1 MRVFKFGGAS
11 IKDSDAVV
19 NMVNIIKSYA
29 AEPLLIV
36 ISAMAKN
43 TNLLEDIVKKKL
55 NGEDYSL
62 LLKEFVS
69 FHFKMVKSLFDGP
82 NEVQDSIQQL
92 IDQLKLNLS
101 GELDGRKLYDSVV
114 VFGELV
120 STTIVAEYIQEAKW
134 VDARDYIKTDDHY
147 RQANVNWE
155 ETNKLITEEFT
166 NQKGIIITQGFIG
179 SSHIGENTT
188 LGREGSDFSAAIFAT
203 CLSAQSVTVW
213 KDVPGILNGDPKR
226 VENTRMFDQL
236 PYKEAAEMTYYGAS
250 VIHPK
255 TIKPLANNNIP
266 LFVRSFS
273 HPEKEGTIIHN
284 CDFEPI
290 PTIIIKDKQCLISFK
305 VLDYS
310 FVDEENL
317 SLIFKELALADMQIN
332 IMQSSAVSFSIAVDN
347 DLEKLEE
354 LVKKLKNDFQIR
366 YNTGLQLLT
375 IKNYTKELVTKY
387 QKESKILLEQMSR
400 NNYRSL
406 IAPKY

>member
-69 FHFKMVKSLFDGP
+69 FHFKMVKSLFDGT

>member
-266 LFVRSFS
+266 LFVKSFS

-347 DLEKLEE
+347 DLEKVEE

>member
-347 DLEKLEE
+347 DLEKVEE

>member
-1 MRVFKFGGAS
+1 MQPVEWLAS

-19 NMVNIIKSYA
+19 NMANIIKSYA

-266 LFVRSFS
+266 LFVKSFS

-347 DLEKLEE
+347 DLEKVEE

>member
-347 DLEKLEE
+347 DLEKVEE

-375 IKNYTKELVTKY
+375 IKNYTKELHTNY

>member
-19 NMVNIIKSYA
+19 NMANIIKSYA
-29 AEPLLIV
+29 AEPLLV
-36 ISAMAKN
+36 VVSAMAKN

-55 NGEDYSL
+55 TGEDYSL
-62 LLKEFVS
+62 LLKEFIS
-69 FHFKMVKSLFDGP
+69 FHYKMVKSLFHEP
-82 NEVQDSIQQL
+82 NKVNDSIQQWVE
-92 IDQLKLNLS
+92 QLKLNLS
-101 GELDGRKLYDSVV
+101 GELHGRKLYDSVV
-114 VFGELV
+114 VFGELL
-120 STTIVAEYIQEAKW
+120 SSTIVAAYIEEAKW
-134 VDARDYIKTDDHY
+134 FDARNCIKTDDHH
-147 RQANVNWE
+147 RQANVNWTK
-155 ETNKLITEEFT
+155 TNELITKELI

-179 SSHIGENTT
+179 SSHEGESTT

-203 CLSAQSVTVW
+203 CLGAQSVTVW

-266 LFVRSFS
+266 LYVRSFS
-273 HPEKEGTIIHN
+273 HPEKEGTVIHD
-284 CDFEPI
+284 CDFEPM

-310 FVDEENL
+310 FVDEHNL
-317 SLIFKELALADMQIN
+317 SLIFKELAMADIQIN

-347 DLEKLEE
+347 DLGKVEE

-387 QKESKILLEQMSR
+387 QKGSKILLEQMSR